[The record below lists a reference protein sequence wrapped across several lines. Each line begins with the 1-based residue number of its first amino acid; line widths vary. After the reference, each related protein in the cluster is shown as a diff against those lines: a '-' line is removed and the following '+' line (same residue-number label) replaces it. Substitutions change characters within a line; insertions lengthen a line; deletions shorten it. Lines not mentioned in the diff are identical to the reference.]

1 MISSKLQELLE
12 KWQAILCLLDWDI
25 CIEVILTE
33 WHETSDV
40 KIDVHNKKAILM
52 VNYDNPHDEL
62 LEHIVLYELLRLK
75 LGVADALEA
84 TIEDLTKAF
93 LSLAGQE
100 KELSSGQV
108 YALRAKQSN

>member
-25 CIEVILTE
+25 CIEVVLTE
-33 WHETSDV
+33 WRETSDV

-52 VNYDNPHDEL
+52 VNYDNPHDEW
-62 LEHIVLYELLRLK
+62 LEHIVLHELLRLK
-75 LGVADALEA
+75 LKAADALEA
-84 TIEDLTKAF
+84 TVEDLSKAF

-100 KELSSGQV
+100 KQLSSGRV
-108 YALRAKQSN
+108 DAPRAKQSN

>member
-25 CIEVILTE
+25 RIEVVLTE
-33 WHETSDV
+33 WCKTADI
-40 KIDVHNKKAILM
+40 KIDAHDRKAILI

-62 LEHIVLYELLRLK
+62 LEHIVLHELLRLK
-75 LGVADALEA
+75 LRAADALEA

-100 KELSSGQV
+100 KELSLG
-108 YALRAKQSN
+108 YGA